1 LLPLRIRN
9 PGNPYS
15 PPMPSRPHVP
25 QIGPQRRG
33 VPASKEKFTMTYPD
47 IFAALARERSATV
60 LAEAEAARWT
70 VEGRAR

>member
-1 LLPLRIRN
+1 
-9 PGNPYS
+9 
-15 PPMPSRPHVP
+15 
-25 QIGPQRRG
+25 
-33 VPASKEKFTMTYPD
+33 MTYPD